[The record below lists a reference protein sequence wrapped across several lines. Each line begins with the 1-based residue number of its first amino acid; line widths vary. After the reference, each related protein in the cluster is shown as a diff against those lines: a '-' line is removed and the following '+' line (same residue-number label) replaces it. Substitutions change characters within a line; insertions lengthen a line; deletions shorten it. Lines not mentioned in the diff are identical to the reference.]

1 MKRSWSKLIAA
12 GLASAMLCSAA
23 AGASSNLPSLSDY
36 PTTLLVDGMPVKDSP
51 LPYYQDGEVL
61 IPLRAV
67 LESGGFTV
75 TWDAQTATA
84 VLTSTDGKTY
94 SVDTARG
101 VLSAGTEQLWQDERL
116 TVKDGTTYTSPELLE
131 QIPGLTFQWDA
142 ATNAAIVTTTQPEGR
157 TYVYDL
163 GQGSLKNPSRPDTP
177 YQMQGVVGVPDG
189 ENRPVV
195 VLLHGAHPIDK
206 ASENRYDLGFSYL
219 VNELAE
225 AGYLAVSMNIAINYS
240 FEDGEPNGC
249 ERTVQVVE
257 QQMELL
263 ARAIG
268 GEQGIFPC
276 DLTGKGNLDQ
286 VVLIGHS
293 RAGRDIFE
301 VAERLPDLGVDGLL
315 AVAPA
320 LISPFSGE
328 LPDVPTSIL
337 IPQYDGDVSTLD
349 GAKIYDELEND
360 PERTASTELIYLK
373 GGNHAG
379 FSTALVRPDP
389 FADAESIAATM
400 PAEKQRAFFSQYTK
414 EFLQSVLEEQQTPYA
429 DAQELPDQYAD
440 CEILMQADVP
450 AKDLFSA
457 VGADAQL
464 TTEKATADWV
474 NASSTV
480 DNTAGAFRLPGG
492 FTTYDLLRIRWDEPD
507 AEISFPCSADLSGYT
522 NLQLDLAQDSSDER
536 NGQQDQQVVV
546 MLQDARGNRA
556 SVTLPAGT
564 PALRWQ
570 QGEIERIPMWEGEDF
585 LQYSTFTPLGTVRIP
600 LEDFQDVDLSAI
612 REIRLVFPSDAG
624 SIMLRE
630 IQAF

>member
-23 AGASSNLPSLSDY
+23 AGASSNLPNLSAY
-36 PTTLLVDGMPVKDSP
+36 PTTLLVDGMPAKDSP

-75 TWDAQTATA
+75 TWDAKTETAG
-84 VLTSTDGKTY
+84 LTSADGKTY
-94 SVDTARG
+94 AVDTKHG

-116 TVKDGTTYTSPELLE
+116 TVKDGTTYTSPELLG
-131 QIPGLTFQWDA
+131 QVPGLMFQWDA
-142 ATNAAIVTTTQPEGR
+142 ATNAAIVTSPQPKGR

-189 ENRPVV
+189 EKRPVV

-249 ERTVQVVE
+249 ECTVQVVE
-257 QQMELL
+257 QQMERL

-276 DLTGKGNLDQ
+276 DLTGKGDLDQ
-286 VVLIGHS
+286 LILIGHS
-293 RAGRDIFE
+293 RAGSDIYE
-301 VAERLPDLGVDGLL
+301 VAARLPDLGVDGLL
-315 AVAPA
+315 SVAPA
-320 LISPFSGE
+320 LITPFSGE

-337 IPQYDGDVSTLD
+337 IPQYDGDVIMLD

-360 PERTASTELIYLK
+360 PARTASAELVYLK

-389 FADAESIAATM
+389 FADAKSIAATM
-400 PAEKQRAFFSQYTK
+400 PAEKQRAFFCQYTK
-414 EFLQSVLEEQQTPYA
+414 EFLQAVLEDQQTPYA
-429 DAQELPDQYAD
+429 DAQELPDRYAD

-457 VGADAQL
+457 VGADAQM
-464 TTEKATADWV
+464 TTEKAAADWV
-474 NASSTV
+474 NASSTI
-480 DNTAGAFRLPGG
+480 DNTAGAFLLPGG
-492 FTTYDLLRIRWDEPD
+492 FTTYDLLRIRWDAPG
-507 AEISFPCSADLSGYT
+507 AEVSFPCSADLSGYT
-522 NLQLDLAQDSSDER
+522 NLQIDLAQDSSDER
-536 NGQQDQQVVV
+536 NGQRDQQVVV

-570 QGEIERIPMWEGEDF
+570 QGETEHIPM
-585 LQYSTFTPLGTVRIP
+585 
-600 LEDFQDVDLSAI
+600 
-612 REIRLVFPSDAG
+612 
-624 SIMLRE
+624 
-630 IQAF
+630 